1 MIGYKD
7 IIGCTGSY
15 LGAKRIGVRV
25 SSLLILSVI
34 VLVPVEF
41 CNLPFW
47 KICLILLQFPDRSCF
62 GNDAFQKLPDK
73 ILED

>member
-1 MIGYKD
+1 MIEYKD

-15 LGAKRIGVRV
+15 LGAKRIEVRV

-41 CNLPFW
+41 CNLPFE
-47 KICLILLQFPDRSCF
+47 KICSVISLNENSNLKQNP
-62 GNDAFQKLPDK
+62 GYEN
-73 ILED
+73 